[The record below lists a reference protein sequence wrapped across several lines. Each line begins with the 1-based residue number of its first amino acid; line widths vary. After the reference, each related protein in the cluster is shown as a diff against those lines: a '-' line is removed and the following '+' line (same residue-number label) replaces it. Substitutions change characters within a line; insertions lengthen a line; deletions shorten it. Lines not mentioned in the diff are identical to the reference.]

1 MAQLV
6 SLFGDQLYWMVFLF
20 LANEVSRHKWEV
32 GLVMTAQAVPFL
44 LLGPAAGVIA
54 DRFDRR
60 RIMAVANFASA
71 SITLL
76 LAGLAYFQP
85 YPPIWALASVAFT
98 LSCVNA
104 FFMPARMA
112 ALPRLVPESQL
123 AEANGVVI
131 TLQQLVS
138 MLGIAFS
145 ALILGAIFD
154 NFPGAF
160 LMLAALLN
168 SLTFA
173 IGGWLVL
180 RLPNLSPEKDP
191 DHVPHGWNEFKEGVR
206 VVFRDPVLRFIL
218 PANVLSQ
225 CFISGFMVIYVVV
238 NDAWFG
244 GRYSTFAWIEFSFAA
259 CVAAMGLAVARIKV
273 PRPGLAFALATSFIG
288 LTVLAMGWAENVWL
302 FILWNALAGLALPF
316 AWLPIQVYVQS
327 AFHDK
332 VRGRVSSAWVST
344 QMGVQPVGLMGIG
357 PLIDGLGIRGA
368 FVVMGGGMAL
378 AGVLGLASKETR
390 QGRMPEAAQA
400 E

>member
-1 MAQLV
+1 
-6 SLFGDQLYWMVFLF
+6 
-20 LANEVSRHKWEV
+20 
-32 GLVMTAQAVPFL
+32 
-44 LLGPAAGVIA
+44 
-54 DRFDRR
+54 
-60 RIMAVANFASA
+60 
-71 SITLL
+71 
-76 LAGLAYFQP
+76 
-85 YPPIWALASVAFT
+85 
-98 LSCVNA
+98 
-104 FFMPARMA
+104 
-112 ALPRLVPESQL
+112 
-123 AEANGVVI
+123 
-131 TLQQLVS
+131 
-138 MLGIAFS
+138 
-145 ALILGAIFD
+145 
-154 NFPGAF
+154 
-160 LMLAALLN
+160 MLAALLN